1 MIRKTALL
9 TGIAGAFLF
18 AAPAFAQDATTPQT
32 PEPAPAEAAAAQPQS
47 LTLTPG
53 STVKSADGS
62 ELGKLVGAQNGASG
76 QELTVRGADGSVR
89 AVPVAGIRQDGA
101 DIVVNATLSDFQSA
115 APIGGEPS
123 APPAPDAATPPA
135 PLPDADDA
143 DADAA
148 QPDPASPP
156 VDEPTAPQA

>member
-18 AAPAFAQDATTPQT
+18 AAPVLAQDATTSQT
-32 PEPAPAEAAAAQPQS
+32 PEPAAAEATAAQPQS

-101 DIVVNATLSDFQSA
+101 DIVVNASLSDFQA
-115 APIGGEPS
+115 ATLVAGD
-123 APPAPDAATPPA
+123 APAPTPPVDAATDAPAEPTDPVEPVEPPA
-135 PLPDADDA
+135 A
-143 DADAA
+143 
-148 QPDPASPP
+148 
-156 VDEPTAPQA
+156 DEPTA

>member
-18 AAPAFAQDATTPQT
+18 AAPVLAQDATTSQT
-32 PEPAPAEAAAAQPQS
+32 PEPAAAEATAAQPQS

-62 ELGKLVGAQNGASG
+62 ELGKLVGAQAGASG

-101 DIVVNATLSDFQSA
+101 DIVVNASLSDFQAA
-115 APIGGEPS
+115 APVAGD
-123 APPAPDAATPPA
+123 APAPTPPVDAATDAPAEPTDTVEPVEPPA
-135 PLPDADDA
+135 A
-143 DADAA
+143 
-148 QPDPASPP
+148 
-156 VDEPTAPQA
+156 DEPTA

>member
-18 AAPAFAQDATTPQT
+18 AAPVLAQDATTSQT
-32 PEPAPAEAAAAQPQS
+32 PEPAAAEATAAQPQS

-101 DIVVNATLSDFQSA
+101 DIVVNASLSDFQA
-115 APIGGEPS
+115 ATPVAGD
-123 APPAPDAATPPA
+123 APAPTPPVDAATDAPAEPTDTVEPVEPPA
-135 PLPDADDA
+135 A
-143 DADAA
+143 
-148 QPDPASPP
+148 
-156 VDEPTAPQA
+156 DEPTA

>member
-18 AAPAFAQDATTPQT
+18 AAPVLAQDATTSQT
-32 PEPAPAEAAAAQPQS
+32 PEPAAAEATAAQPQS

-62 ELGKLVGAQNGASG
+62 ELGKLVGAQAGASG

-101 DIVVNATLSDFQSA
+101 DIVVNASLSDFQAA
-115 APIGGEPS
+115 APVAGD
-123 APPAPDAATPPA
+123 APAPTPPVDAATDAPAEPADPVEPVEPPA
-135 PLPDADDA
+135 A
-143 DADAA
+143 
-148 QPDPASPP
+148 
-156 VDEPTAPQA
+156 DEPTA

>member
-9 TGIAGAFLF
+9 TGIAGAFLI

-32 PEPAPAEAAAAQPQS
+32 PEPAQAEAAPAQPQS

-53 STVKSADGS
+53 ATVKSADGS

-89 AVPVAGIRQDGA
+89 PVPVAGIRQDGDA
-101 DIVVNATLSDFQSA
+101 IVVNASLSDFQAA
-115 APIGGEPS
+115 APIGGE
-123 APPAPDAATPPA
+123 APAEATPPA
-135 PLPDADDA
+135 DA
-143 DADAA
+143 ADAA
-148 QPDPASPP
+148 EPAQPPA
-156 VDEPTAPQA
+156 DEPNT

>member
-18 AAPAFAQDATTPQT
+18 AAPVLAQDATTPQT

-53 STVKSADGS
+53 AAVKSTDGS

-76 QELTVRGADGSVR
+76 QELTVRGADGAVR
-89 AVPVAGIRQDGA
+89 PVPVAGIRQDGA
-101 DIVVNATLSDFQSA
+101 DIIVNASLSDFQSA
-115 APIGGEPS
+115 APIGGDAPAEP
-123 APPAPDAATPPA
+123 AEPAAATEPA
-135 PLPDADDA
+135 
-143 DADAA
+143 
-148 QPDPASPP
+148 
-156 VDEPTAPQA
+156 V

>member
-9 TGIAGAFLF
+9 TGIAGALF
-18 AAPAFAQDATTPQT
+18 IAAPAFAQDATTSQT

-62 ELGKLVGAQNGASG
+62 EIGKLVGVQNGANG
-76 QELTVRGADGSVR
+76 QELTVRTADGQVR
-89 AVPVAGIRQDGA
+89 PVPLAGIRQDGS
-101 DIVVNATLSDFQSA
+101 DIVVDASASDVQ
-115 APIGGEPS
+115 S
-123 APPAPDAATPPA
+123 APPIASDTAEPTPTP
-135 PLPDADDA
+135 

-148 QPDPASPP
+148 QDDQPAA
-156 VDEPTAPQA
+156 DEPQSADEPKGDEPH

>member
-9 TGIAGAFLF
+9 TGFAGALLF
-18 AAPAFAQDATTPQT
+18 AAPVLAQEATTPQT

-53 STVKSADGS
+53 AVVKSANGA

-76 QELTVRGADGSVR
+76 QELTVRGADGAVR

-101 DIVVNATLSDFQSA
+101 DIVVNASLSDFQA
-115 APIGGEPS
+115 AAAIADEAPTEATPSTAGEPS
-123 APPAPDAATPPA
+123 A
-135 PLPDADDA
+135 
-143 DADAA
+143 
-148 QPDPASPP
+148 
-156 VDEPTAPQA
+156 